1 MTLKVEKTNVDTAW
15 KIYNYLNIWEDK
27 VFGGRGQGNV
37 VSMFILTLVALHNKL
52 ALSEITNK
60 LQLPYKDVYKYID
73 SLTRYYK
80 FLGTDSTGNYVL
92 TDVLLKSI
100 KDSDITVPEVNEEIF
115 CTVMSNLKYHTQIFQ
130 ENLTLKG
137 EVGKFKLM
145 QALLNPVISNPIHA
159 SDCRQLSKLGYM
171 KFRPQKKEFKLN
183 EIAYRKDWV
192 GTSVL

>member
-80 FLGTDSTGNYVL
+80 FLGIDNTGNYVL